1 MKLIELKKKRTRLQ
15 SITWIGLPLVVV
27 GGWFYPKLG
36 LFLLSCMVGSVAI
49 AFYKGRAWCDWMC
62 PRGSFYDLFLAKF
75 SRGKQIPAFFKTAWF
90 RVAVVSI
97 MLSVL
102 SFQVY
107 NAWGNIDAIGLAM
120 VRLLT
125 FTTTVGIILGLIYHQ
140 RIWCHICPMG
150 SISHRISE
158 GKMPLMIQDSCA
170 SCGVCSKACPMQ
182 LSPHTFKG
190 SAVVTD
196 NDCIKCS
203 SCVAACPKKVLNF
216 ESDIKLAA

>member
-1 MKLIELKKKRTRLQ
+1 
-15 SITWIGLPLVVV
+15 
-27 GGWFYPKLG
+27 
-36 LFLLSCMVGSVAI
+36 
-49 AFYKGRAWCDWMC
+49 
-62 PRGSFYDLFLAKF
+62 
-75 SRGKQIPAFFKTAWF
+75 
-90 RVAVVSI
+90 

-102 SFQVY
+102 SFQAY
-107 NAWGNIDAIGLAM
+107 KAWGNIDAIGLAM

-125 FTTTVGIILGLIYHQ
+125 FTTTVGIILGLICHQ

-150 SISHRISE
+150 SISNRISE

-170 SCGVCSKACPMQ
+170 SCGICSKACPMQ

-203 SCVAACPKKVLNF
+203 SCVAVCPKKVLNF
-216 ESDIKLAA
+216 EADIKLAA